1 MIPRQAV
8 AGSYNAYLPISSD
21 VRFSYPVTTSTLTI
35 PGTGNSI
42 ITVGAYDS
50 TLMDIAGFSGRGYTT
65 DNRVKPDIAAPGVD
79 IYTAYPGNRYVYAS
93 GTSMAVPYVSGI
105 AGSLMEWGIVNNN
118 DRFMYGEKVKAALT
132 ETAEQLDIFKNYP
145 NIYVGYGIL

>member
-1 MIPRQAV
+1 
-8 AGSYNAYLPISSD
+8 
-21 VRFSYPVTTSTLTI
+21 
-35 PGTGNSI
+35 
-42 ITVGAYDS
+42 
-50 TLMDIAGFSGRGYTT
+50 
-65 DNRVKPDIAAPGVD
+65 
-79 IYTAYPGNRYVYAS
+79 
-93 GTSMAVPYVSGI
+93 MAVPYVSGI